1 MDSVHGSRVAHVRCD
16 LDAGLVVTIML
27 RRGIRRLRLRGD
39 SKGPPITGGQAQ
51 TFLTS
56 HSGLNWLEFAGG
68 RLLNCG
74 ILVGSRRFSD
84 LAEPVQLEDLMG
96 VDCRL
101 ELIF

>member
-1 MDSVHGSRVAHVRCD
+1 
-16 LDAGLVVTIML
+16 ML
-27 RRGIRRLRLRGD
+27 RTGIRRLRLRGV
-39 SKGPPITGGQAQ
+39 SKGPAINRGRAQ

-56 HSGLNWLEFAGG
+56 HSRLNWLEFAGG

>member
-1 MDSVHGSRVAHVRCD
+1 
-16 LDAGLVVTIML
+16 ML
-27 RRGIRRLRLRGD
+27 RTGIRRLRLRGD
-39 SKGPPITGGQAQ
+39 SKRPAITGGQAQ

-56 HSGLNWLEFAGG
+56 HSRLNWLEFAGG

-74 ILVGSRRFSD
+74 ILVGSRRSD